1 METKYPRE
9 SMVSHS
15 QIVMPGKTN
24 ALGNLMGGHL
34 MYMMDMCAG
43 MTAAKHSGRPS
54 VTVYVSDIEFKVS
67 IPMGNF
73 VTVISKIIW
82 TGRTSMEIKVDAIS
96 ENYKTGE
103 SITAVSARFTFVALG
118 EDKKPVPVPKLVP
131 ETEEEIRLFNEH
143 QLRVDKRKNN

>member
-1 METKYPRE
+1 MVGKKGPFGGFCNYGIFGIWGKDPGTGKKKY
-9 SMVSHS
+9 
-15 QIVMPGKTN
+15 K
-24 ALGNLMGGHL
+24 
-34 MYMMDMCAG
+34 
-43 MTAAKHSGRPS
+43 
-54 VTVYVSDIEFKVS
+54 
-67 IPMGNF
+67 
-73 VTVISKIIW
+73 
-82 TGRTSMEIKVDAIS
+82 KVDAIS